1 MVITIKTPDNNSTR
15 LMGAGLAKSANT
27 ILSKIKYVVGNAIKA
42 ARANKNRKPLLN
54 KKISFNSLAP
64 NTFLILISFSRVS

>member
-15 LMGAGLAKSANT
+15 LMGAGLAKSAST
-27 ILSKIKYVVGNAIKA
+27 ILSTIKYVVGNAMKA
-42 ARANKNRKPLLN
+42 ARANRNKKPLLN